1 MASGKAVDAVYKV
14 KIPAAAAKLRE
25 LYYMAH
31 YMHSHTAHFYALAA
45 PDFVVGP
52 DAPPAERN
60 ILGLVNKV
68 GIDIGKEVIRQREI
82 TQLIQQMVGGR
93 ATHPVWNLPGGVTRA
108 LAREDLEKIKAF
120 APGLVGFGELGLKL
134 FDDLV
139 LKNKGYLD
147 LILGDGYELVTNYMG
162 LVDDKNR
169 VTFYDGTVRVVDPD
183 GTEID
188 RYRESEYLDHVAEH
202 VEPYTY
208 LKFPYLK
215 KLGWQGFKEGKG
227 TSLYQAAPLARFNV
241 ASGMATPK
249 AQGAYEKF
257 FATFGRKPVHKLMAM
272 HWARLIELLY
282 AAERLAELVKDEE
295 ILDPNVRVIPSTT
308 PSEGVGIVE
317 APRGTLTHHYVT
329 DSRGIVTRAN
339 LIVGTTNNNAPI
351 SMAVKKAAEKFVG
364 VGGEIKEG
372 LLNRVEMAFRIYDP
386 CFSCATHSLPGQM
399 PLTIEIRNAAGET
412 LQTVSR
418 Q

>member
-31 YMHSHTAHFYALAA
+31 FMHSHTAHFYALAA

-60 ILGLVNKV
+60 ILGLINKV

-82 TQLIQQMVGGR
+82 TQLIQQMIGGR

-108 LAREDLEKIKAF
+108 LASEDLEKIKAF
-120 APGLVGFGELGLKL
+120 VPGLIQFGELGLKL

-139 LKNKGYLD
+139 LKNKAYLD

-169 VTFYDGTVRVVDPD
+169 VTFYDGTVRVVSPE
-183 GTEID
+183 GAEID
-188 RYRESEYLDHVAEH
+188 RYREAEYLDHVAEH

-215 KLGWQGFKEGKG
+215 KLGWQGFKEGSG
-227 TSLYQAAPLARFNV
+227 TSIFQVAPLARFN
-241 ASGMATPK
+241 AAEGMATPK
-249 AQGAYEKF
+249 AQAAYERL

-282 AAERLAELVKDEE
+282 AAERIAELVKDEE

-308 PSEGVGIVE
+308 PSEGIGIVE

-351 SMAVKKAAEKFVG
+351 SMAVKKAAMKFVNAR
-364 VGGEIKEG
+364 GEVKEG
-372 LLNRVEMAFRIYDP
+372 LLNMVEMAFRIYDP

-399 PLTIEIRNAAGET
+399 PITIEINNARGET
-412 LQTVSR
+412 IRTVSR
-418 Q
+418 

>member
-1 MASGKAVDAVYKV
+1 MASGKAVDAVYKA

-31 YMHSHTAHFYALAA
+31 FIHSHTAHFDALAA

-68 GIDIGKEVIRQREI
+68 GIDIGREVIRQREI
-82 TQLIQQMVGGR
+82 SQIIQQMIGGR

-108 LAREDLEKIKAF
+108 LAREDRDSIKKF
-120 APGLVGFGELGLKL
+120 APGLVGFGEFGLKL
-134 FDDLV
+134 FDDIV
-139 LKNKGYLD
+139 LKNKAYLD

-183 GTEID
+183 GKEID

-227 TSLYQAAPLARFNV
+227 TSLYQAAPLARFN
-241 ASGMATPK
+241 AADGMATPK
-249 AQGAYEKF
+249 AQAAYEKM
-257 FATFGRKPVHKLMAM
+257 FATFGGKPVHKLMAM
-272 HWARLIELLY
+272 HWARLIEILY
-282 AAERLAELVKDEE
+282 AAERLVELVADEE
-295 ILDPNVRVIPSTT
+295 ILDPNVRVIPSAT
-308 PSEGVGIVE
+308 PSEGVGIIE

-329 DSRGIVTRAN
+329 DARGIVTKAN

-351 SMAVKKAAEKFVG
+351 SMAVKKAAMKFIG
-364 VGGEIKEG
+364 KGGEVKEG
-372 LLNRVEMAFRIYDP
+372 LLNMVEMAFRIYDP
-386 CFSCATHSLPGQM
+386 CFSCATHSLPGHM
-399 PLTIEIRNAAGET
+399 PLTIEIKNASGET
-412 LQTVSR
+412 VRTVSR
-418 Q
+418 

>member
-31 YMHSHTAHFYALAA
+31 YIHSHTAHFYALAA

-52 DAPPAERN
+52 DAPPASRN
-60 ILGLVNKV
+60 ILGLVDKV
-68 GIDIGKEVIRQREI
+68 GIEIGGEVIRQREI
-82 TQLIQQMVGGR
+82 SQLIQQMVGGR
-93 ATHPVWNLPGGVTRA
+93 STHPVWNLPGGVTRP
-108 LAREDLEKIKAF
+108 LAKEDREKIRAF
-120 APGLVGFGELGLKL
+120 VPGLVKFGEFGLKL

-139 LKNKGYLD
+139 LGNKAYLD

-162 LVDDKNR
+162 LVDAKNR

-183 GTEID
+183 GAEID
-188 RYRESEYLDHVAEH
+188 RYAAHEYLDHVAEH

-215 KLGWQGFKEGKG
+215 KRGWQGFKEGTG
-227 TSLYQAAPLARFNV
+227 TSIYQAAPLARFNV

-249 AQGAYEKF
+249 AQAAYEKMY
-257 FATFGRKPVHKLMAM
+257 AALGRKPAHKLMAM

-282 AAERLAELVKDEE
+282 AAERLGELVADDE
-295 ILDPNVRVIPSTT
+295 ILDPNVRVLPSTT
-308 PSEGVGIVE
+308 PSEGVGTVE
-317 APRGTLTHHYVT
+317 APRGTLTHHYWT
-329 DSRGIVTRAN
+329 DSKGIVTKAN

-351 SMAVKKAAEKFVG
+351 SMAVTKAAKKFITK
-364 VGGEIKEG
+364 GGEIREG

-386 CFSCATHSLPGQM
+386 CFSCATHSLPGRM
-399 PLTIEIRNAAGET
+399 PLTVEVKDASGAT
-412 LQTVSR
+412 LNVISR
-418 Q
+418 

>member
-31 YMHSHTAHFYALAA
+31 FIHSHTAHFYALAA

-68 GIDIGKEVIRQREI
+68 GIDIGREVIRQREI
-82 TQLIQQMVGGR
+82 TQLIQQMIGGR

-108 LAREDLEKIKAF
+108 LAREDRETIKGYI
-120 APGLVGFGELGLKL
+120 PGLIQFGELGLKL

-139 LKNKGYLD
+139 LKNKGYLE

-183 GTEID
+183 GVEID
-188 RYRESEYLDHVAEH
+188 RYRESEYLEHVAEH

-227 TSLYQAAPLARFNV
+227 TSIFQAAPLARFNV

-249 AQGAYEKF
+249 AQAAYEKM
-257 FATFGRKPVHKLMAM
+257 FATFGRKPVHKLMGM

-282 AAERLAELVKDEE
+282 AAERLAELIKDEE
-295 ILDPNVRVIPSTT
+295 ILDPNVRVIPSST

-339 LIVGTTNNNAPI
+339 LIVGTTNNNAAI
-351 SMAVKKAAEKFVG
+351 SMAVKKAAKKFVG
-364 VGGEIKEG
+364 TGGEIREG

-399 PLTIEIRNAAGET
+399 PLAIEIKNAAGET
-412 LQTVSR
+412 IRTVSR
-418 Q
+418 

>member
-31 YMHSHTAHFYALAA
+31 YIHSHTAHFYALAA

-60 ILGLVNKV
+60 ILGLVDKV
-68 GIDIGKEVIRQREI
+68 GIEIGSEVIRQREI
-82 TQLIQQMVGGR
+82 SQLIQQMVGGR
-93 ATHPVWNLPGGVTRA
+93 ATHPVWNLPGGVTRP
-108 LAREDLEKIKAF
+108 LAKEDREKIRGF
-120 APGLVGFGELGLKL
+120 VPGLIAFGEFGLKL
-134 FDDLV
+134 FHDLV
-139 LKNKGYLD
+139 LKNKAYLD

-162 LVDDKNR
+162 LVDAKNL

-183 GTEID
+183 GAEID
-188 RYRESEYLDHVAEH
+188 RYAAHEYLDHVAEH

-215 KLGWQGFKEGKG
+215 KRGWQGFKEGSG
-227 TSLYQAAPLARFNV
+227 TSIYQAAPLARCNV

-249 AQGAYEKF
+249 AQEAYEKMYT
-257 FATFGRKPVHKLMAM
+257 ALGRKPAHKLMAM

-282 AAERLAELVKDEE
+282 AAERLGELVADDE
-295 ILDPNVRVIPSTT
+295 ILDPNVRVIPSAT

-317 APRGTLTHHYVT
+317 APRGTLTHHYWT
-329 DSRGIVTRAN
+329 DSKGIVTKAN

-351 SMAVKKAAEKFVG
+351 SMAVTKAAKKFITK
-364 VGGEIKEG
+364 GGEIREG

-386 CFSCATHSLPGQM
+386 CFSCATHSLPGRM
-399 PLTIEIRNAAGET
+399 PLTVEVKDASGTT
-412 LQTVSR
+412 LNVISR
-418 Q
+418 

>member
-14 KIPAAAAKLRE
+14 KIPSAAAKLRE

-31 YMHSHTAHFYALAA
+31 FIHSHTAHFYALAA

-68 GIDIGKEVIRQREI
+68 GIDIGKEVIRQREVS
-82 TQLIQQMVGGR
+82 QLIQQMVGGR
-93 ATHPVWNLPGGVTRA
+93 ATHPVWNLPGGVSRA
-108 LAREDLEKIKAF
+108 LAPDDREKIRPLA
-120 APGLVGFGELGLKL
+120 AGLVGFGELGLKL

-139 LKNKGYLD
+139 LKNKGYLE
-147 LILGDGYELVTNYMG
+147 LILGDAYELVTNYMG

-169 VTFYDGTVRVVDPD
+169 VTFYDGTVRVVDPA

-188 RYRESEYLDHVAEH
+188 RYREPEYLEHVAEH

-215 KLGWQGFKEGKG
+215 KRGWQGFKEGAG
-227 TSLYQAAPLARFNV
+227 TSLYQAAPLARLN
-241 ASGMATPK
+241 AATGMATPK
-249 AQGAYEKF
+249 AQEAFEKMYS
-257 FATFGRKPVHKLMAM
+257 TFGGKPVHKLMAT

-282 AAERLAELVKDEE
+282 AAERLVELADDDE
-295 ILDPNVRVIPSTT
+295 ILDPNVRVIPSAT

-329 DSRGIVTRAN
+329 DERGIVTRAN
-339 LIVGTTNNNAPI
+339 LIVGTTNNNGPI
-351 SMAVKKAAEKFVG
+351 SMAVKKAAAKFVG
-364 VGGEIKEG
+364 AGGEIREG
-372 LLNRVEMAFRIYDP
+372 LLNRVEMAFRIFDP

-399 PLTIEIRNAAGET
+399 PLTIEILNAAGET
-412 LQTVSR
+412 IRTVSR
-418 Q
+418 

>member
-1 MASGKAVDAVYKV
+1 V

-31 YMHSHTAHFYALAA
+31 FMHSHTAHFYALAA

-52 DAPPAERN
+52 DAPQAERN

-68 GIDIGKEVIRQREI
+68 GLDIGKEVIRQREI
-82 TQLIQQMVGGR
+82 MQLVQQMIGGR
-93 ATHPVWNLPGGVTRA
+93 ATHPVWNLPGGVTRP
-108 LAREDLEKIKAF
+108 LTREDWEKIKEF
-120 APGLVGFGELGLKL
+120 VPGLIGFGELGLKL

-162 LVDDKNR
+162 LVDGKNL

-183 GTEID
+183 GNEID

-202 VEPYTY
+202 VEPYSY

-227 TSLYQAAPLARFNV
+227 TSLYQAAPLARLN
-241 ASGMATPK
+241 AANGMATPK
-249 AQGAYEKF
+249 AQAAYEKM
-257 FATFGRKPVHKLMAM
+257 FATFGGKPVHKLMAT
-272 HWARLIELLY
+272 HWARLIEILY

-329 DSRGIVTRAN
+329 DLRGIVTRAN

-372 LLNRVEMAFRIYDP
+372 LLNRVEMAFRIFDP

-399 PLTIEIRNAAGET
+399 PLTIEIKNAAGET
-412 LQTVSR
+412 LRTVSR
-418 Q
+418 A

>member
-31 YMHSHTAHFYALAA
+31 FMHSHTAHFYALAA

-60 ILGLVNKV
+60 ILGLINKV
-68 GIDIGKEVIRQREI
+68 GIDIGREVIRQREI
-82 TQLIQQMVGGR
+82 TQLIQQMIGGR

-108 LAREDLEKIKAF
+108 LAPEDLEKIKAF
-120 APGLVGFGELGLKL
+120 VPGLIQFGELGLKL

-139 LKNKGYLD
+139 LKNKAYLD
-147 LILGDGYELVTNYMG
+147 LILGDAYELVTNYMG

-169 VTFYDGTVRVVDPD
+169 VTFYDGTVRVVNPE
-183 GTEID
+183 GAEID
-188 RYRESEYLDHVAEH
+188 RYREGEYLEHVAEH

-215 KLGWQGFKEGKG
+215 KLGWQGFKEGNG
-227 TSLYQAAPLARFNV
+227 TSIYQAAPLARFN
-241 ASGMATPK
+241 AAEGMATPK
-249 AQGAYEKF
+249 AQAAYERL

-282 AAERLAELVKDEE
+282 AAERIAELVKDEE

-308 PSEGVGIVE
+308 PSEGIGIVE

-329 DSRGIVTRAN
+329 DSRGIVTKAN

-351 SMAVKKAAEKFVG
+351 SMAVKKAARKFVNAR
-364 VGGEIKEG
+364 GEVKEG
-372 LLNRVEMAFRIYDP
+372 LLNMVEMAFRIYDP

-399 PLTIEIRNAAGET
+399 PITIEIHNARGET
-412 LQTVSR
+412 IRTVSR
-418 Q
+418 